1 MHFDSSKPISKCLGN
16 VLILKTVEGKS
27 YDWTMGIFKDKG
39 LPYLR
44 KAPFYA
50 SYLGVGRL
58 IDFLKALP
66 LIALGHGFELWN

>member
-1 MHFDSSKPISKCLGN
+1 
-16 VLILKTVEGKS
+16 
-27 YDWTMGIFKDKG
+27 MGIFKDKG

-66 LIALGHGFELWN
+66 LIALGHGFEL